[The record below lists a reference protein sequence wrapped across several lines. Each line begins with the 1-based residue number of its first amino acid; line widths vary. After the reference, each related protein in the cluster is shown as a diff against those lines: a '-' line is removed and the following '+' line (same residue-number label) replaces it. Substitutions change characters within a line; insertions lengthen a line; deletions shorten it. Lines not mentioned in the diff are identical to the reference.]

1 MNIERIAY
9 KRLLDWKQSGA
20 RKPLILRG
28 ARQVGKTTLVREFGK
43 NYRHF
48 IELNLEKAQEK
59 ALFDQIDLNK
69 IIDSIFLLKRISST
83 KENILLFI
91 DEIQE
96 SPNAIQMLRFFYGEA
111 PWIHVISAGSLLEFS
126 LSDVVS
132 FPVGRVE
139 YLYLHPFNFL
149 EYLTATKNEVANTLL
164 SQIPIPEFA
173 HQILLKEFQTYAV
186 IGGMP
191 EIVQTYAKSQN
202 MAGIHVLYQA
212 IWQSYKDDVEK
223 YANNETQ
230 KNVIRHVI
238 NTAPFELERIKFEGF
253 GNSNY
258 RSREVGE
265 AIRALHKAKIVRLM
279 YPTTSNQLPIQTDF
293 KKRPKIQLLDTG
305 LLNQV
310 LNIQS
315 ELIQL
320 NTMDD
325 AHRGRI
331 IEHLI
336 YQELISIYD
345 YADVLP
351 HFWVREKKNSNAE
364 VDLVFPY
371 KNVLVP
377 IEIKSGATGS
387 LRSLHQ
393 FIDEAPHHF
402 AVRMFSGKFSIE
414 QHKTPSGKPFILMNL
429 PYYLT
434 TKLPN
439 YIAYFIDNFKLE
451 AQID

>member
-1 MNIERIAY
+1 MIIDRIAY
-9 KRLLDWKQSGA
+9 KRLLDWKQSSM
-20 RKPLILRG
+20 RKPLIMRG
-28 ARQVGKTTLVREFGK
+28 ARQVGKTTLIRAFGK
-43 NYRHF
+43 TYRHF

-59 ALFDQIDLNK
+59 ALFNQNDINQL
-69 IIDSIFLLKRISST
+69 IDSIFLIKKTPNT
-83 KENILLFI
+83 KEDILLFI

-96 SPNAIQMLRFFYGEA
+96 SPNAIQMLRFFYEEA
-111 PWIHVISAGSLLEFS
+111 PWLHVITAGSLLEFA
-126 LSDVVS
+126 LGEVTS

-139 YLYLHPFNFL
+139 YLYLHPFNFP
-149 EYLTATKNEVANTLL
+149 EYLRATNNEVAKNLL
-164 SQIPIPEFA
+164 SQIPIPEYA

-191 EIVQTYAKSQN
+191 EIVQTYVNSQN

-212 IWQSYKDDVEK
+212 IWQAYKDDVEK
-223 YANNETQ
+223 YARNETQ

-238 NTAPFELERIKFEGF
+238 QSAPFELERIKFEGF

-265 AIRALHKAKIVRLM
+265 ALRALHKAKIIRLM
-279 YPTTSNQLPIQTDF
+279 YPTTSLQLLIQTDF
-293 KKRPKIQLLDTG
+293 KKSPRIQLLDTG

-320 NTMDD
+320 QDLDD
-325 AHRGRI
+325 VYRGRI

-345 YADVLP
+345 YADFLP
-351 HFWVREKKNSNAE
+351 HFWVREQKNSNAE

-377 IEIKSGATGS
+377 VEIKSGATGS

-393 FIDEAPHHF
+393 FVDEAPHAF

-414 QHKTPSGKPFILMNL
+414 QHTTPSGKAFTLMNL
-429 PYYLT
+429 PYYLAT
-434 TKLPN
+434 QLPN
-439 YIAYFIDNFKLE
+439 YIAYLVDNFGADHL
-451 AQID
+451 